1 MIGRIGV
8 TGMKRSLLAP
18 ALLASTLGLSG
29 CISFA
34 ADPPPS
40 LLTLTPRTSLP
51 AGSAVTSTR
60 DTAIAIY
67 EPSVPQRI
75 NVTRVPVQVD
85 DSSIAYLKDAVWVE
99 KPARLFKMLLSET
112 ISAQTGRVTVDGEDP
127 AILADAKLRGSLR
140 HFGYDA
146 PTSSVVVQFDA
157 VRESEEGVI
166 ESRRF
171 EATVP
176 GVPAEAAAVGD
187 ALNRA
192 ANDVAAEV
200 AEWVGS

>member
-1 MIGRIGV
+1 MNRITALAAMAPVLLLG
-8 TGMKRSLLAP
+8 GCLSLGGKVP
-18 ALLASTLGLSG
+18 E
-29 CISFA
+29 
-34 ADPPPS
+34 S
-40 LLTLTPRTSLP
+40 LLTLTPAATAAAGTVAQGSSSSSL
-51 AGSAVTSTR
+51 ALVEL
-60 DTAIAIY
+60 D
-67 EPSVPQRI
+67 VPQAL
-75 NVTRVPVQVD
+75 NVTRVPVQVSD
-85 DSSIAYLKDAVWVE
+85 TELAYLKDAVWVE